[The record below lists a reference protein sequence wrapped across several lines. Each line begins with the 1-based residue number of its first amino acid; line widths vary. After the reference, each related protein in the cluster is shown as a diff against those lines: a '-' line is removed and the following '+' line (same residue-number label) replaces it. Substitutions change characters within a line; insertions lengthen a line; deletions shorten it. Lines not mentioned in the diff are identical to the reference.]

1 MAAGAGTMA
10 AGTGTEAGNMAAVA
24 GTGILA
30 LHLPVNF
37 WKICGPPKARPD
49 PRKGMNVTS
58 FYASSRKKRVELAL
72 PVDVS
77 QDELEISS
85 DEDELQAHLQGEYER
100 DENYEPE
107 NEDENED
114 QDEDQDED
122 EEKDEDSKVPLQPTP
137 KRAKRL
143 EWKNCRNILP
153 VPKWKG
159 SLPKATE
166 RKSPIEYFRDDL
178 LTKTCITNMVDQTN
192 L

>member
-1 MAAGAGTMA
+1 
-10 AGTGTEAGNMAAVA
+10 
-24 GTGILA
+24 
-30 LHLPVNF
+30 
-37 WKICGPPKARPD
+37 
-49 PRKGMNVTS
+49 MNVTS
-58 FYASSRKKRVELAL
+58 FYASLRKKRVELAL

-77 QDELEISS
+77 EDELEISS

-107 NEDENED
+107 DENED
-114 QDEDQDED
+114 QDEDEDEDQDED
-122 EEKDEDSKVPLQPTP
+122 SEVPLQPTP

-166 RKSPIEYFRDDL
+166 MKSPIEYFRDDL
-178 LTKTCITNMVDQTN
+178 LKKPALRIWWTRQIFMLCNVIQESH
-192 L
+192 

>member
-1 MAAGAGTMA
+1 
-10 AGTGTEAGNMAAVA
+10 
-24 GTGILA
+24 
-30 LHLPVNF
+30 
-37 WKICGPPKARPD
+37 
-49 PRKGMNVTS
+49 MNVTS

-77 QDELEISS
+77 EDELEISS

-107 NEDENED
+107 NEDGDENEDQEED
-114 QDEDQDED
+114 QDEDQEEDED
-122 EEKDEDSKVPLQPTP
+122 QDEDMDQDEDSEVPLQPTP
-137 KRAKRL
+137 KRANRL

-178 LTKTCITNMVDQTN
+178 LTKTCIKNMVDQTN
-192 L
+192 LYAVQCDPGKPLNVTCYEIEQFIGICFYMSIYGLP